1 MERLSEAILG
11 LGVTFIVLWILG
23 LILVAN
29 KNQLVEGFLEAFRQA
44 FLYRLLNKATRAPW
58 CVETADYGPSITS
71 NPV

>member
-29 KNQLVEGFLEAFRQA
+29 KNQLVEGFLEALRQA
-44 FLYRLLNKATRAPW
+44 F
-58 CVETADYGPSITS
+58 
-71 NPV
+71 